1 MSVIQ
6 QTKEELQDVSILLN
20 IASALLEISST
31 KIKSLRDDYETNKTF
46 YAEVSELYRMVKLAA
61 KKQNFALQKTKKA
74 GKEIR
79 VAITSNKR
87 FYGSLNRTVMN
98 AFEEGMAKESSAA
111 HLVVG
116 HTGKHY
122 MENSDHA
129 KGCSYL
135 SFQDDY
141 PTPTETNVFLER
153 VRPFDRVTLF
163 YPRFVNIFR
172 QEPEAV
178 DITYSTDVDDTDV
191 ADSVVEQIYEPE
203 LPHILVF
210 FETQIRRL
218 LFTRIMLESELSR
231 TAARIVK
238 MHSTEDRAEAAISEK
253 QILLRKE
260 TMFVEDLRL
269 LETFSSALQWKKQ

>member
-1 MSVIQ
+1 MSVIE
-6 QTKEELQDVSILLN
+6 QTKAELQDVSTLRN

-46 YAEVSELYRMVKLAA
+46 YAEISELYKTVKLAA
-61 KKQNFALQKTKKA
+61 KKQNYALARTKGA

-98 AFEEGMAKESSAA
+98 TFEQGMTDERAA
-111 HLVVG
+111 YLVVG
-116 HTGKHY
+116 HTGRHY
-122 MENSDHA
+122 MENSDQV
-129 KGCSYL
+129 KRCSYL

-153 VRPFDRVTLF
+153 VRPFGRVILL
-163 YPRFVNIFR
+163 YPKFVNIFR
-172 QEPEAV
+172 QEPEEI
-178 DITYSTDVDDTDV
+178 DITHSADIDTTDV
-191 ADSVVEQIYEPE
+191 ADGVVEQIYEPE
-203 LPHILVF
+203 LPHILIF

-260 TMFVEDLRL
+260 TTIIEDLRL